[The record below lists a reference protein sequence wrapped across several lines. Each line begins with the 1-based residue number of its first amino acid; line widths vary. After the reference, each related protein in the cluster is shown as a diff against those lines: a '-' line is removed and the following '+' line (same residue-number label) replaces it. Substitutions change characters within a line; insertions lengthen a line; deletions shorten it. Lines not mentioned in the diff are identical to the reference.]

1 MPNKFAVN
9 SLETFLV
16 AHFKLYT
23 KSKNKIWNRLF
34 YLYFRSIKQENM
46 KNKALLVGINKYPD
60 PRNELRGCVND
71 ILDMEHFIADANKV
85 YPKQNIKKLTN
96 KDATKKGIL
105 SQLKWLIEGAEAGD
119 QLLFHYSGHG
129 AQAPTKFTSL
139 EKDGLDEIICPYDFD
154 GTNNTSLRDKEFAQ
168 LFAAIPKGVHFV
180 WISDSCH
187 AEDLSR
193 DPFIAD
199 EVNKLENT
207 HYKQFRFFTGLAH
220 FENSEDEAYDQANI
234 TIGKIAP
241 IISPLNGALLS
252 ACQSHEL
259 SADAYINNR
268 FNGAFTHY
276 LIENL
281 NKYSETKNMKDVI
294 ALVNKDLAKNGYDQ
308 NPQSEG
314 LLENNFFF
322 L

>member
-1 MPNKFAVN
+1 MN
-9 SLETFLV
+9 
-16 AHFKLYT
+16 
-23 KSKNKIWNRLF
+23 
-34 YLYFRSIKQENM
+34 
-46 KNKALLVGINKYPD
+46 NKALLVGINKYPD

-71 ILDMEHFIADANKV
+71 ILDMEHFITDANKV

-96 KDATKKGIL
+96 KDATKKEIL
-105 SQLKWLIEGAEAGD
+105 IQLKWLIEGAEPGD

-129 AQAPTKFTSL
+129 AQAPTLFTSL

-154 GTNNTSLRDKEFAQ
+154 GTNKTSLRDKEFAQ
-168 LFAAIPKGVHFV
+168 LFAGIPKGVHFV

-193 DPFIAD
+193 DPF
-199 EVNKLENT
+199 KLNEEDFMANNT
-207 HYKQFRFFTGLAH
+207 HYRFFTGLSH
-220 FENSEDEAYDQANI
+220 FDNSEDEANDLAGI
-234 TIGKIAP
+234 AIGKIAP

-259 SADAYINNR
+259 SADTYINKR
-268 FNGAFTHY
+268 FIGAFTHY

-281 NKYSETKNMKDVI
+281 NKYSDTKNMRSI
-294 ALVNKDLAKNGYDQ
+294 IEIVNKDLGKNGYDQ

-314 LLENNFFF
+314 LLENKFFF

>member
-1 MPNKFAVN
+1 
-9 SLETFLV
+9 
-16 AHFKLYT
+16 
-23 KSKNKIWNRLF
+23 
-34 YLYFRSIKQENM
+34 M

-71 ILDMEHFIADANKV
+71 ILEMEHFIAETNKV
-85 YPKQNIKKLTN
+85 YSKQNIKKLTN
-96 KDATKKGIL
+96 KDATKKEIIT
-105 SQLKWLIEGAEAGD
+105 QLKWLIEGAEAGD

-129 AQAPTKFTSL
+129 AQAPTKFNSL

-193 DPFIAD
+193 DPFKVDELDYKAD
-199 EVNKLENT
+199 NT
-207 HYKQFRFFTGLAH
+207 HYRFFTGLPR
-220 FENSEDEAYDQANI
+220 FDNSEDEANDLADI
-234 TIGKIAP
+234 AIGKITP
-241 IISPLNGALLS
+241 IIKPLNGALLS

-259 SADAYINNR
+259 SADTYINKR
-268 FNGAFTHY
+268 FIGAFTHY

-281 NKYSETKNMKDVI
+281 NIYSGSKNMRSIVG
-294 ALVNKDLAKNGYDQ
+294 LVNKDLEKNGYDQ

-314 LLENNFFF
+314 LLENKFFF

>member
-1 MPNKFAVN
+1 
-9 SLETFLV
+9 
-16 AHFKLYT
+16 
-23 KSKNKIWNRLF
+23 
-34 YLYFRSIKQENM
+34 M

-71 ILDMEHFIADANKV
+71 ILDMEYFIVEKSKV
-85 YPKQNIKKLTN
+85 YPKENIKKLTD
-96 KDATKKGIL
+96 KQATKKGIL
-105 SQLKWLIEGAEAGD
+105 TQLKWLIDDAEPGD

-129 AQAPTKFTSL
+129 AQAPTLHAPL

-168 LFAAIPKGVHFV
+168 LFATIPKGVHFV

-193 DPFIAD
+193 DSFKID
-199 EVNKLENT
+199 ELVTNSD
-207 HYKQFRFFTGLAH
+207 YKNYRFFTGPPH
-220 FENSEDEAYDQANI
+220 YEQVVNYEEEQKGDI
-234 TIGKIAP
+234 TIGGIAP

-259 SADAYINNR
+259 SADTFINNR
-268 FNGAFTHY
+268 FIGAFTHY

-281 NKYSETKNMKDVI
+281 NKYSGNKNMRSI
-294 ALVNKDLAKNGYDQ
+294 IGLVNKDLEKNGYDQ

-314 LLENNFFF
+314 LLENKFFF

>member
-1 MPNKFAVN
+1 
-9 SLETFLV
+9 
-16 AHFKLYT
+16 
-23 KSKNKIWNRLF
+23 
-34 YLYFRSIKQENM
+34 M

-71 ILDMEHFIADANKV
+71 ILDMEHFITDANKV
-85 YPKQNIKKLTN
+85 YLKQNIKKLTN

-105 SQLKWLIEGAEAGD
+105 IQLKWLIEGAEAGD

-129 AQAPTKFTSL
+129 AQAPTLFTSL

-154 GTNNTSLRDKEFAQ
+154 GTNKTSLRDKEFAQ
-168 LFAAIPKGVHFV
+168 LFAGIPKGVHFV

-193 DPFIAD
+193 DPIITD
-199 EVNKLENT
+199 EANKVKNSAYK
-207 HYKQFRFFTGLAH
+207 HYRYFTGLSH
-220 FENSEDEAYDQANI
+220 FEKKEDEIYDQADI

-252 ACQSHEL
+252 GCQSHEL

-268 FNGAFTHY
+268 YNGAFTHY

-281 NKYSETKNMKDVI
+281 HKYCEAKNMKAI
-294 ALVNKDLAKNGYDQ
+294 IELVNKDLAKNGYDQ
-308 NPQSEG
+308 SPQSEG

>member
-1 MPNKFAVN
+1 
-9 SLETFLV
+9 
-16 AHFKLYT
+16 
-23 KSKNKIWNRLF
+23 
-34 YLYFRSIKQENM
+34 M

-71 ILDMEHFIADANKV
+71 ILDMEHFITDANKV

-96 KDATKKGIL
+96 KEATKKGIL
-105 SQLKWLIEGAEAGD
+105 TQLKWLIEDAEAGD

-129 AQAPTKFTSL
+129 AQAPTLFTSL

-154 GTNNTSLRDKEFAQ
+154 GTNKTSLRDKEFAQ
-168 LFAAIPKGVHFV
+168 LFAGIPKGVHFV

-187 AEDLSR
+187 AADLSR
-193 DPFIAD
+193 DPFKLD
-199 EVNKLENT
+199 EEDFMANNT
-207 HYKQFRFFTGLAH
+207 HYRYFTGLSH
-220 FENSEDEAYDQANI
+220 FDNSEDEADDLAGI
-234 TIGKIAP
+234 AIGKIAP

-259 SADAYINNR
+259 SADTYINKR
-268 FNGAFTHY
+268 FIGAFTHY

-281 NKYSETKNMKDVI
+281 NKYSGNKNMRSI
-294 ALVNKDLAKNGYDQ
+294 IGLVNKDLEKNGYDQ

-314 LLENNFFF
+314 LLENKFFF

>member
-1 MPNKFAVN
+1 
-9 SLETFLV
+9 
-16 AHFKLYT
+16 
-23 KSKNKIWNRLF
+23 
-34 YLYFRSIKQENM
+34 M

-60 PRNELRGCVND
+60 PRNELRGCIND
-71 ILDMEHFIADANKV
+71 ILEMEHFIAEANKV
-85 YPKQNIKKLTN
+85 YPKKNIKKLTN
-96 KDATKKGIL
+96 KEATKKEIL
-105 SQLKWLIEGAEAGD
+105 IQLKWLIEGAEAGD

-129 AQAPTKFTSL
+129 AQAPALFTSL

-154 GTNNTSLRDKEFAQ
+154 GTNKTSLRDKEFAQ
-168 LFAAIPKGVHFV
+168 LFAGIPKGVHFV

-193 DPFIAD
+193 DPFKLD
-199 EVNKLENT
+199 EEDFMANNT
-207 HYKQFRFFTGLAH
+207 HYRFFTGLSH
-220 FENSEDEAYDQANI
+220 FDNSEDEANDLAGI
-234 TIGKIAP
+234 AIGKIAP

-259 SADAYINNR
+259 SADTYINKR
-268 FNGAFTHY
+268 FIGAFTHY

-281 NKYSETKNMKDVI
+281 NKYSDTKNMRSI
-294 ALVNKDLAKNGYDQ
+294 IEIVNKDLGKNGYDQ

-314 LLENNFFF
+314 LLENKFFF